1 MRPRPARSERWP
13 NACRSPVAQRC
24 WTGRSRPPRG
34 IGDDWAKAGALG
46 SLAARLPEELLDLAL
61 TAAEE
66 IGDDE
71 AKAGALGTLAERLPE
86 PRRAEVLD
94 RAITAA
100 EGDRGRL
107 GQGRRA
113 RNAGRTL
120 AGGTAGPRADGR
132 RGNRG
137 RCGQGRQALGT
148 LAERLPEPR
157 RTEVLDRALMAAEGI
172 GDDEAKAKVLGSLAA
187 RLPEALL
194 DRALKAAEGIGDDEA
209 KAGALGS
216 LAERLP
222 EPRRTEVL
230 DRALTAAEG
239 IGDDRAKAGALG
251 SLAERLPEPR
261 RTVVLDRALTAAE
274 GIASASAPSIGC
286 RPLRKATFATCAHVG
301 RSRKPASLMPC
312 ASLMPTE
319 RARACGTRQ

>member
-46 SLAARLPEELLDLAL
+46 SLAARLPEELLDRAL

-113 RNAGRTL
+113 RIAGRTL

-132 RGNRG
+132 RGDRG
-137 RCGQGRQALGT
+137 RLGQGQRSRIAGRT
-148 LAERLPEPR
+148 LA
-157 RTEVLDRALMAAEGI
+157 G
-172 GDDEAKAKVLGSLAA
+172 
-187 RLPEALL
+187 
-194 DRALKAAEGIGDDEA
+194 
-209 KAGALGS
+209 
-216 LAERLP
+216 
-222 EPRRTEVL
+222 
-230 DRALTAAEG
+230 
-239 IGDDRAKAGALG
+239 
-251 SLAERLPEPR
+251 
-261 RTVVLDRALTAAE
+261 
-274 GIASASAPSIGC
+274 APSHRGAGLGAECPNRIS
-286 RPLRKATFATCAHVG
+286 RAT
-301 RSRKPASLMPC
+301 
-312 ASLMPTE
+312 
-319 RARACGTRQ
+319 